1 MYKKSTKLNPPYKQT
16 GRKKKSLIISLYAPP
31 QKKIE
36 EMQHPF
42 ILKVLEKARIQ
53 GASLNKI
60 KALYIYPIAS
70 IKLKWRET

>member
-1 MYKKSTKLNPPYKQT
+1 MPP
-16 GRKKKSLIISLYAPP
+16 P
-31 QKKIE
+31 KKIE